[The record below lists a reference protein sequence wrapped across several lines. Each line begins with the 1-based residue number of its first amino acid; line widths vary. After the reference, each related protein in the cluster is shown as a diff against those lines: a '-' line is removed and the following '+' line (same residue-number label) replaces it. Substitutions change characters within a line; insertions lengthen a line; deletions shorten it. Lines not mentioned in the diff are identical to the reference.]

1 MARPTKFNTK
11 TKRRLYKA
19 LRIGASRK
27 MAAQYAGISYE
38 LLRQWMRRGEQ
49 EARGEFVVFL
59 AALKRAESE
68 AVMSALQAIHEAA
81 SKKWQAAA
89 WFLERKYPQDWGRNR
104 VIQHEAKEV
113 EVVVKYSD
121 PWLVED
127 EDEVELEA

>member
-68 AVMSALQAIHEAA
+68 ACMKALEAINGAMETR
-81 SKKWQAAA
+81 WQAAA
-89 WFLERKYPQDWGRNR
+89 WMLERRYPEDWGRNR
-104 VIQHEAKEV
+104 IIQHEAKEV
-113 EVVVKYSD
+113 VIKYSD

-127 EDEVELEA
+127 EVELEA